1 MNTLKISM
9 FRLLAA
15 ALLLPFLLLSA
26 GSTTIRGFDA
36 ASARGEIQWEKQ
48 ARAVPD
54 AARIRATIEKLS
66 SQPHLAGTAGSKET
80 AEWLLAQLQSWG
92 LDAKIERF
100 EALLPTPQ
108 TRVLEMAGPP
118 AFTAKLQEPPVAV
131 DPFSSTPTAIPPY
144 NAYSGSGDVTA
155 PVIYVNYGLPADY
168 DVLRQRGIDV
178 RGRIVIARYGAS
190 FRGVKPRVAWEHG
203 AVGCIIYSDPR
214 DDGYF
219 QGDAY
224 PKGPYRP
231 AGGVQRG
238 SVLDLGV
245 QPGDPLSPGWA
256 SEPGAKRLAVA
267 EATTIQ
273 QIPVLP
279 ISYEDARPLLAAL
292 TGPVAPESWRG
303 ALPITYHLGP
313 STPVHLK
320 VTMNNET
327 RPLFNVIA
335 TIPGTEFPD
344 EWILHGNHHDAW
356 VGGANDP
363 LSGAAPLLESAR
375 ALGGMLKKGWRPK
388 RTVKIAFWDAEE
400 FGLVGSTEWMEKHA
414 EELSA
419 KLAVYINSDSSGS
432 GALNAGGS
440 HSLEDAVRE
449 ILRDVNDPVSGKS
462 LLDERLAHPQKT
474 AEPGFHLSPLGS
486 GSDYTPF
493 LQHLGIATLNFG
505 FENTAGNGVY
515 HSLYDDYYWVSHFED
530 PNFAY
535 GRALAELD
543 ATVMMRLANAP
554 LLPFEFGHVASAV
567 TTYLD
572 EISHLPKAK
581 ETVNLDAAR
590 HANEKLAQAAHEFDK
605 AWDRV
610 ESKLDTADTA
620 RLTEI
625 DRLLMASEQDLILSP
640 GLPGRPWYR
649 HRLYAPGRYTGYAVK
664 TLPGIREA
672 VETGR
677 AAQAAEQAKEVAQVL
692 EKLAE
697 DVDAAAKL
705 IAKL

>member
-1 MNTLKISM
+1 ML
-9 FRLLAA
+9 RALAA
-15 ALLLPFLLLSA
+15 ALLLPILLLSA
-26 GSTTIRGFDA
+26 GSTAIRGFDA

-48 ARAVPD
+48 ARAIPD
-54 AARIRATIEKLS
+54 AARIGATIEKLS
-66 SQPHLAGTAGSKET
+66 SQPHLAGTTGSKET

-92 LDAKIERF
+92 LDAKIEEF

-118 AFTAKLQEPPVAV
+118 AFTAKLKEPPVAV
-131 DPFSSTPTAIPPY
+131 DPFSSNGAAVPSY
-144 NAYSGSGDVTA
+144 NAYSGSADVTA
-155 PVIYVNYGLPADY
+155 PLVYVNYGLPADY
-168 DVLRQRGIDV
+168 DILKQKGIDV

-224 PKGPYRP
+224 PKGPWRP

-256 SEPGAKRLAVA
+256 SEPGAKRLAIA

-279 ISYEDARPLLAAL
+279 ISYEDATPLLAAL
-292 TGPVAPESWRG
+292 SGPVAPEAWRG

-313 STPVHLK
+313 STPVHLE
-320 VTMNNET
+320 VTINNET
-327 RPLFNVIA
+327 RPLYDVIA
-335 TIPGTEFPD
+335 TIPGTDFPD
-344 EWILHGNHHDAW
+344 EWILQGNHHDAW

-375 ALGGMLKKGWRPK
+375 ALSEMLKKGWRPK

-414 EELSA
+414 TELSE
-419 KLAVYINSDSSGS
+419 KLAVYINTDSSGS

-440 HSLEDAVRE
+440 HSLEEAVRE
-449 ILRDVNDPVSGKS
+449 ILRDVNDPVSGRS
-462 LLDERLAHPQKT
+462 LLDERLARSQKAT
-474 AEPGFHLSPLGS
+474 SPGFHLSPLGS
-486 GSDYTPF
+486 GSDYSPI
-493 LQHLGIATLNFG
+493 LQHLGNASLNFE
-505 FENTAGNGVY
+505 FENAAGNGVY
-515 HSLYDDYYWVSHFED
+515 LSLYDDYYWASHFED
-530 PNFAY
+530 PIFAF

-543 ATVMMRLANAP
+543 ATLMMRLTSAP

-572 EISHLPKAK
+572 EISRVPKAK

-590 HANEKLAQAAHEFDK
+590 HANDRLAEAAREFDK
-605 AWDRV
+605 ACDRAQ
-610 ESKLDTADTA
+610 SKLDTANTA

-625 DRLLMASEQDLILSP
+625 DRLLMASEQDLTLSP

-672 VETGR
+672 VEAGR
-677 AAQAAEQAKEVAQVL
+677 DAEAEEQTKEVAQIL
-692 EKLAE
+692 EKLAS
-697 DVDAAAKL
+697 DVDTAAKL

>member
-1 MNTLKISM
+1 MLRV
-9 FRLLAA
+9 FAA

-26 GSTTIRGFDA
+26 GSTAIRGFDA
-36 ASARGEIQWEKQ
+36 ASARDEIQWEKQ
-48 ARAVPD
+48 ARALPD
-54 AARIRATIEKLS
+54 AARIGATIEKLS
-66 SQPHLAGTAGSKET
+66 SQPHLAGTPGSRET
-80 AEWLLAQLQSWG
+80 AEWLLAQLQAWG
-92 LDAKIERF
+92 LDAKIETF

-108 TRVLEMAGPP
+108 TRVLEMAGSP
-118 AFTAKLQEPPVAV
+118 AFTAKLQEPAVGV
-131 DPFSSTPTAIPPY
+131 DPFSSNPNAIPPY
-144 NAYSGSGDVTA
+144 NAYSGTGDVTA
-155 PVIYVNYGLPADY
+155 PLIYVNYGLPADY
-168 DVLRQRGIDV
+168 DILKQKGIDV

-203 AVGCIIYSDPR
+203 AIGCIIYSDPR

-219 QGDAY
+219 QGDSY

-256 SEPGAKRLAVA
+256 SEPGAKRLPVA
-267 EATTIQ
+267 DATTIQ

-279 ISYEDARPLLAAL
+279 ISYEDATPLLAAL
-292 TGPVAPESWRG
+292 TGPVAPEAWRG

-327 RPLFNVIA
+327 RPLYDVIA
-335 TIPGTEFPD
+335 TIPGTQFPD
-344 EWILHGNHHDAW
+344 EWILQGNHHDAW

-375 ALGGMLKKGWRPK
+375 ALSEMLKKGWHPK

-414 EELSA
+414 TELSA

-432 GALNAGGS
+432 GALSAGGS
-440 HSLEDAVRE
+440 HSLEEAVSE

-462 LLDERLAHPQKT
+462 LLDERLAHSQK
-474 AEPGFHLSPLGS
+474 AASPGFHLSSLGS

-493 LQHLGIATLNFG
+493 LQHLGIASLNFE
-505 FENTAGNGVY
+505 FENAAGNGVY
-515 HSLYDDYYWVSHFED
+515 HSLYDDYYCVSHFED

-543 ATVMMRLANAP
+543 TTVLMRLSGAP

-572 EISHLPKAK
+572 EIGRLPKAK
-581 ETVNLDAAR
+581 QTVNLDAAR
-590 HANEKLAQAAHEFDK
+590 HANEKLAQAAREFDK
-605 AWDRV
+605 AWDHV
-610 ESKLDTADTA
+610 ESKLDTAGA
-620 RLTEI
+620 PRLTEI
-625 DRLLMASEQDLILSP
+625 DRLLMASEQDLTLSP

-672 VETGR
+672 VEAGR
-677 AAQAAEQAKEVAQVL
+677 APEAEEQAKEVAQVL
-692 EKLAE
+692 EKLAA
-697 DVDAAAKL
+697 DVDTAAKL